1 MWIFEDEIVF
11 DLQDLQQENQKKILN
26 INQISFKPE
35 QHQLYINMLLYGN
48 ICTESVNCTSL

>member
-35 QHQLYINMLLYGN
+35 QHQLYINLWQYLYWK
-48 ICTESVNCTSL
+48 C